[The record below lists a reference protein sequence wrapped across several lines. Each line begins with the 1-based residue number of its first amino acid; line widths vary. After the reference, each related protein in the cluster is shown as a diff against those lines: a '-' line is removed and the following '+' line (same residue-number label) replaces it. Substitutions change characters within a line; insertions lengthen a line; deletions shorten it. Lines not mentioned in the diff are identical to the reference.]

1 MAQTTNLNIRAA
13 IHPDFTAGLR
23 RLEACEAEVAVVLF
37 KEALRTS
44 MPLDPHYCTY
54 QSYYG
59 LALVLSGDAKGLDH
73 CRRAAQADAQDA
85 DIYYNLAQAE
95 LRLRNRG
102 AAVEAVA
109 AGLRIAPQH
118 QKLLKLRATLGVRR
132 PPFFSVL
139 GRDNPIN
146 KLIGKLTYRR
156 SRSRQSGI

>member
-1 MAQTTNLNIRAA
+1 MAQTKNLNIRAG
-13 IHPDFTAGLR
+13 IHPDFMAGLR
-23 RLEACEAEVAVVLF
+23 RLEAFETQVAVVLF
-37 KEALRTS
+37 EEALRTS
-44 MPLDPHYCTY
+44 TPVDPHYCTY

-59 LALVLSGDAKGLDH
+59 LALVLNGDAQGLER

-95 LRLRNRG
+95 IRLCNRQR
-102 AAVEAVA
+102 AVEAIA

-139 GRDNPIN
+139 GRDNVIN
-146 KLIGKLTYRR
+146 KLIGKLTYLM
-156 SRSRQSGI
+156 SRSRRSGI